1 MTATLTP
8 ALESMV
14 GYLHSC
20 GGVDRYEFY
29 DSANE
34 PDPVAA
40 RACAERLRGRLGSAL
55 GVIARV
61 EQTGNRVSLTLVDG
75 I

>member
-8 ALESMV
+8 ALESMI
-14 GYLHSC
+14 GYLNSC
-20 GGVDRYEFY
+20 GGADRYEFY
-29 DSANE
+29 DAVNE
-34 PDPVAA
+34 PDPAAA
-40 RACAERLRGRLGSAL
+40 RTCAERLRGRLGSAL

-61 EQTGNRVSLTLVDG
+61 EQSGNRVTLSLIDG